1 MTNIYLHSIKP
12 QEKRLL
18 IFILLIMAVGCK
30 TFANGDPVVRYSS
43 INRVA
48 NPEPL
53 TISEISIV
61 HEQVNIT
68 HVDGYNCFDITYQ
81 FKNNSLKDFPEIH
94 YGFPI
99 DYLVDDE
106 KETYLTTS
114 DYISESEYEIGW
126 NNKLIK
132 DISFSFNNHDLE
144 FHAAKESVRQAG
156 FEVEVYGGGE
166 SGDSIPVDGIN
177 RRWFY
182 TSFSMAPDTEAT
194 FNVRYKVYANSQIAL
209 YGDPWYFSQYVRRSL
224 LPNIYPLNHPL
235 LFRYFT
241 SQFTILYDFS
251 PATHFGNG
259 KPFNLNIDIDLSNL
273 EKPFILLEDAMKCY
287 TSHISFD
294 HYMVNPK
301 NIDPINLSIEHSSP
315 RDREHVERI
324 IAPFIISPD
333 KYKLRQS
340 SNKIEIDF
348 NEPTFVSELVCDL
361 DTAIVKSINSR
372 ITYVDGRVEE
382 YIYSQTAPE
391 TFDRKIVSPVI
402 LTITDLIHDGNLWH
416 ENTIINLSDDFDN
429 PHFKIKTIKLD
440 FNTVKASRK
449 SSDSNYNIRVLDS
462 RFY

>member
-1 MTNIYLHSIKP
+1 
-12 QEKRLL
+12 
-18 IFILLIMAVGCK
+18 
-30 TFANGDPVVRYSS
+30 
-43 INRVA
+43 
-48 NPEPL
+48 
-53 TISEISIV
+53 
-61 HEQVNIT
+61 
-68 HVDGYNCFDITYQ
+68 
-81 FKNNSLKDFPEIH
+81 
-94 YGFPI
+94 
-99 DYLVDDE
+99 
-106 KETYLTTS
+106 
-114 DYISESEYEIGW
+114 
-126 NNKLIK
+126 
-132 DISFSFNNHDLE
+132 
-144 FHAAKESVRQAG
+144 
-156 FEVEVYGGGE
+156 
-166 SGDSIPVDGIN
+166 
-177 RRWFY
+177 
-182 TSFSMAPDTEAT
+182 
-194 FNVRYKVYANSQIAL
+194 
-209 YGDPWYFSQYVRRSL
+209 
-224 LPNIYPLNHPL
+224 
-235 LFRYFT
+235 
-241 SQFTILYDFS
+241 
-251 PATHFGNG
+251 
-259 KPFNLNIDIDLSNL
+259 
-273 EKPFILLEDAMKCY
+273 MKCY

-429 PHFKIKTIKLD
+429 PHFKIKKIKLD

>member
-166 SGDSIPVDGIN
+166 SGD
-177 RRWFY
+177 
-182 TSFSMAPDTEAT
+182 
-194 FNVRYKVYANSQIAL
+194 
-209 YGDPWYFSQYVRRSL
+209 
-224 LPNIYPLNHPL
+224 
-235 LFRYFT
+235 
-241 SQFTILYDFS
+241 
-251 PATHFGNG
+251 
-259 KPFNLNIDIDLSNL
+259 
-273 EKPFILLEDAMKCY
+273 
-287 TSHISFD
+287 
-294 HYMVNPK
+294 
-301 NIDPINLSIEHSSP
+301 
-315 RDREHVERI
+315 
-324 IAPFIISPD
+324 
-333 KYKLRQS
+333 
-340 SNKIEIDF
+340 
-348 NEPTFVSELVCDL
+348 
-361 DTAIVKSINSR
+361 
-372 ITYVDGRVEE
+372 
-382 YIYSQTAPE
+382 
-391 TFDRKIVSPVI
+391 
-402 LTITDLIHDGNLWH
+402 
-416 ENTIINLSDDFDN
+416 
-429 PHFKIKTIKLD
+429 
-440 FNTVKASRK
+440 
-449 SSDSNYNIRVLDS
+449 
-462 RFY
+462 